1 MTVVDS
7 SAWVEFL
14 TGGPLAER
22 FLHTIERMG
31 EVVTPTVVLYEVFKR
46 ILRERGEDE
55 AQEKVAYMRKTRVV
69 PLSDGLAVSAARLA
83 LEHRLAMADAIIY
96 ATALSEGAEV
106 LTLDPDF
113 EGLPHATVVKA

>member
-7 SAWVEFL
+7 SGWVEFL

-22 FLHTIERMG
+22 FLPTIERMG

-69 PLSDGLAVSAARLA
+69 PLTDGLAVSAARLA
-83 LEHRLAMADAIIY
+83 LEHRLAMADAMIY
-96 ATALSEGAEV
+96 ATALAEGAEV
-106 LTLDPDF
+106 LTLDHDF